1 MANYLTDIIRRAE
14 KYGAKNN
21 LGRLLSALEVG
32 ANMGTSSI
40 AQMGGG
46 LSYVPAAIM
55 GGDKAGQAV
64 KGSVERAFTYE
75 PRTQGARNFFSKV
88 GEYAAPVMQYGSQ
101 KVDQA
106 ADAAFAATGSPVVGA
121 AVKTLPT
128 ALSVAADRIRIGK
141 AAPDRMEMTAYH
153 GSPHD
158 FDEFSLSRIGTGEG
172 AQAYG
177 HGLYFAESP
186 DVANQYKNFLGKLEI
201 YHNGNNVGVF
211 DESPSANAAHQ
222 IRASGGDVQK
232 AINRA
237 GAIYS
242 GKWRDEVIA
251 SIKKL
256 GPGDVSEK
264 VGGRLYTVDIPDEA
278 VANFLDW
285 DKPLSQQPQAVRDA
299 LVGIRES
306 AAKSFPSLRGNDSI
320 TGQALY
326 DAYKA
331 HRGGNQKA
339 ASEAFSA
346 AGIPGIRYLD
356 QESRDSGK
364 GTSNFVVFDDKLVKV
379 LKKE

>member
-1 MANYLTDIIRRAE
+1 MSLFDSIYRN
-14 KYGAKNN
+14 AKG
-21 LGRLLSALEVG
+21 LGEFALQT
-32 ANMGTSSI
+32 GTSYP
-40 AQMGGG
+40 AQLGGG
-46 LSYVPAAIM
+46 LAYIPAMLA
-55 GGDKAGQAV
+55 GGDKAGQAA
-64 KGSVERAFTYE
+64 KQAVEQAYTYQ
-75 PRTQGARNFFSKV
+75 PRTAEGQAINQAIGGVLGGVLQQGQAIVNK
-88 GEYAAPVMQYGSQ
+88 
-101 KVDQA
+101 A
-106 ADAAFAATGSPVVGA
+106 ADAAYQSTGSPVVGA
-121 AVKTLPT
+121 AVKTMP
-128 ALSVAADRIRIGK
+128 AAIELLANRAGAK
-141 AAPDRMEMTAYH
+141 VPDRNEITAYH

-158 FDEFSLSRIGTGEG
+158 FDQFDISKIGTGEG

-186 DVANQYKNFLGKLEI
+186 DVANEYKNFLGKLEI

-242 GKWRDEVIA
+242 GKWRDEVID

-264 VGGRLYTVDIPDEA
+264 VGGRLYTVDIADDA

-299 LVGIRES
+299 LSETYTEIVRNNLHGEDYLQGGKWIRTADIPGQNVVGHLLQ
-306 AAKSFPSLRGNDSI
+306 K
-320 TGQALY
+320 
-326 DAYKA
+326 
-331 HRGGNQKA
+331 HGGDKKA
-339 ASEAFSA
+339 ASDFLYSL
-346 AGIPGIRYLD
+346 GIPGIRYLD
-356 QESRDSGK
+356 QGSRSGGK
-364 GTSNFVVFDDKLVKV
+364 GTSNFVVFDDKLVKT